1 MRASLLAVPVLLIA
15 IGAFVL
21 WVWTL
26 VDVIRVPSDDRFRAG
41 SQLIWVLVIVFTQVI
56 GSIIYLAIGRPEP
69 HLRR

>member
-1 MRASLLAVPVLLIA
+1 LRAFVVAPVLLLA
-15 IGAFVL
+15 IGGFVL

-26 VDVIRVPSDDRFRAG
+26 VDVIRVPGDDRFRAG

-56 GSIIYLAIGRPEP
+56 GSVIYLAIGRPEP